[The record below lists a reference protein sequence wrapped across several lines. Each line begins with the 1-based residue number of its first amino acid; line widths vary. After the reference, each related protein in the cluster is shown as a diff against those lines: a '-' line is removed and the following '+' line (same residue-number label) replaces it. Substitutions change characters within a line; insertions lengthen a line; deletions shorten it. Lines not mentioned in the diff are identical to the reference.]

1 MSNPSMAIDKIKG
14 VLIVLIVVGHNFLI
28 TSSVP
33 GLYRILYCFHVGGFF
48 LLSAC
53 LSRHPSDGR
62 KLADKSFRYYV
73 PYVLFLSLYTIV
85 FSWMVAGGRNPG
97 DMLRDY
103 VASLVV
109 PTADSIKS
117 ASGVL
122 MLWFL
127 PSLICFTVFDSLQR
141 WLGPRAGIVITAVC
155 HASIGCLPR
164 EWLAGVPWFMAAA
177 GFMLFPAAVARELWM
192 RDAWIARFVPAFLLA
207 LLFGGWVW
215 NAGYFCDLS
224 MNAVPGIDTPVRL
237 LAVDGLL
244 LSAFFAIRG
253 LPLPRSAERVFALLG
268 RDSLSIYLF
277 HTLVFYALLKLR
289 PERVLGGWTGGAVV
303 AAATIAIAWSL
314 GRLISGLPW
323 LRGIIFPADRRQFRA
338 SLLNLKRA

>member
-1 MSNPSMAIDKIKG
+1 MPDPPMTIDKIKG

-28 TSSVP
+28 TSFLP
-33 GLYRILYCFHVGGFF
+33 ELYRILYCFHVGGFF

-73 PYVLFLSLYTIV
+73 PYVLFLSLYSTV
-85 FSWMVAGGRNPG
+85 FFLMVAGGRSSE
-97 DMLRDY
+97 DTLRDY
-103 VASLVV
+103 VTSLVV

-141 WLGPRAGIVITAVC
+141 RLGPWAGMLITAVC

-164 EWLAGVPWFMAAA
+164 EWLAGVPWFMPAA

-192 RDAWIARFVPAFLLA
+192 RDARITRFVPAFLLA
-207 LLFGGWVW
+207 FLFGGWVW
-215 NAGYFCDLS
+215 KAGYFCDLS
-224 MNAVPGIDTPVRL
+224 LNVVPGIDSPVHL

-268 RDSLSIYLF
+268 RESLSIYLF

-289 PERVLGGWTGGAVV
+289 PQSVLGEWAGGVVV
-303 AAATIAIAWSL
+303 AAATITIAWSL
-314 GRLISGLPW
+314 GRLVSRLPR
-323 LRGIIFPADRRQFRA
+323 LRGIVFPADRRQFLA
-338 SLLNLKRA
+338 SLMNLKRA

>member
-1 MSNPSMAIDKIKG
+1 MSDPSMAIDKIKG

-33 GLYRILYCFHVGGFF
+33 GVYRILYCFHVGGFF

-53 LSRHPSDGR
+53 LSRHPPDGR

-85 FSWMVAGGRNPG
+85 FSMMVAGGRSPG
-97 DMLRDY
+97 GTLRDY
-103 VASLVV
+103 VVSLVL
-109 PTADSIKS
+109 PTAGSIKS

-141 WLGPRAGIVITAVC
+141 RLGLWTGIVITAVC

-164 EWLAGVPWFMAAA
+164 EWLAGVPWFMPAA
-177 GFMLFPAAVARELWM
+177 GFMLFPAAVARELWAQ
-192 RDAWIARFVPAFLLA
+192 DARITRFVPALLLA

-215 NAGYFCDLS
+215 KAGYFCDLS
-224 MNAVPGIDTPVRL
+224 MNAVPGIDSPVHL

-268 RDSLSIYLF
+268 RESLSIYLC

-289 PERVLGGWTGGAVV
+289 PERVLGGWVGGAVV
-303 AAATIAIAWSL
+303 AAATIVIAWSL
-314 GRLISGLPW
+314 GRLVSRLPR
-323 LRGIIFPADRRQFRA
+323 LRGIVFPADFRQFRA
-338 SLLNLKRA
+338 SLMNLKRA

>member
-1 MSNPSMAIDKIKG
+1 MSDPPMTIDKIKG

-28 TSSVP
+28 TSAVP

-73 PYVLFLSLYTIV
+73 PYALFLTLYSIV
-85 FSWMVAGGRNPG
+85 FSLMVAGWQNPA
-97 DMLRDY
+97 DTLRDY
-103 VASLVV
+103 VASLVA

-141 WLGPRAGIVITAVC
+141 RLGPRAGIVITAVC

-164 EWLAGVPWFMAAA
+164 EWLAEVPWFMAAA

-192 RDAWIARFVPAFLLA
+192 REARIARFVPAFFLA

-215 NAGYFCDLS
+215 KAGYFCDLS
-224 MNAVPGIDTPVRL
+224 LNAVPGIDTPVRL

-253 LPLPRSAERVFALLG
+253 LPLPRSVERVFVILG
-268 RDSLSIYLF
+268 RESLAIYLF
-277 HTLVFYALLKLR
+277 HTLIFYALLKLK
-289 PERVLGGWTGGAVV
+289 PESVLGVWAGGAVV

-314 GRLISGLPW
+314 GRLISRLPR
-323 LRGIIFPADRRQFRA
+323 LRGIVFPADLRQFRA
-338 SLLNLKRA
+338 SLMNLKQV

>member
-1 MSNPSMAIDKIKG
+1 MSDPPMTIDKIKG

-28 TSSVP
+28 TSAVP

-73 PYVLFLSLYTIV
+73 PYALFLTLYSIV
-85 FSWMVAGGRNPG
+85 FSLMVAGGRNPA
-97 DMLRDY
+97 DTLRDY

-127 PSLICFTVFDSLQR
+127 PSLICFTVFDLLQR
-141 WLGPRAGIVITAVC
+141 RLGPWAGMLITAVC

-164 EWLAGVPWFMAAA
+164 EWFAGVPWFMPAA

-192 RDAWIARFVPAFLLA
+192 REARIARFVPAFFLA

-215 NAGYFCDLS
+215 KAGYFCDLS
-224 MNAVPGIDTPVRL
+224 LNAVPGIDTPVRL

-253 LPLPRSAERVFALLG
+253 LPLPRSVERVFVILG
-268 RDSLSIYLF
+268 RESLAIYLF
-277 HTLVFYALLKLR
+277 HTLIFYALLKLK
-289 PERVLGGWTGGAVV
+289 PESVLGVWAGGAVV

-314 GRLISGLPW
+314 GRLISRLPR
-323 LRGIIFPADRRQFRA
+323 LRGIVFPADRRQFLA
-338 SLLNLKRA
+338 SLMNLKRA

>member
-1 MSNPSMAIDKIKG
+1 MSDPPMTIDKIKG

-28 TSSVP
+28 TSAVP

-73 PYVLFLSLYTIV
+73 PYALFLTLYSIV
-85 FSWMVAGGRNPG
+85 FSLMVAGGRNPA
-97 DMLRDY
+97 DTLRDY

-127 PSLICFTVFDSLQR
+127 PSLICFTVFDLLQR
-141 WLGPRAGIVITAVC
+141 RLGPWTGMLITAVC

-164 EWLAGVPWFMAAA
+164 EWFAGVPWFMPAA

-192 RDAWIARFVPAFLLA
+192 REARIARFVPAFFLA

-215 NAGYFCDLS
+215 KAGYFCDLS
-224 MNAVPGIDTPVRL
+224 LNAVPGIDSPLHL
-237 LAVDGLL
+237 LAVDGFL
-244 LSAFFAIRG
+244 LSAFFAICG
-253 LPLPRSAERVFALLG
+253 LPLPRTAERVFALLG
-268 RDSLSIYLF
+268 RESLSIYLF

-289 PERVLGGWTGGAVV
+289 PQSVLGEWAGGVVV
-303 AAATIAIAWSL
+303 ATATIAIAWSL
-314 GRLISGLPW
+314 GRLISRLPR
-323 LRGIIFPADRRQFRA
+323 LRGIVFPADRRQFLA
-338 SLLNLKRA
+338 SLMNLKRA

>member
-1 MSNPSMAIDKIKG
+1 MSEPPMTIDKIKG

-28 TSSVP
+28 TSFVP
-33 GLYRILYCFHVGGFF
+33 ELYRVLYCFHVGGFF

-62 KLADKSFRYYV
+62 KIADKSFRYYV
-73 PYVLFLSLYTIV
+73 PYVLFLSLYSIV
-85 FSWMVAGGRNPG
+85 FFLLVASGRNPG
-97 DMLRDY
+97 DTLRDY

-141 WLGPRAGIVITAVC
+141 RLGPWVGMLITAVC

-164 EWLAGVPWFMAAA
+164 EWLAGVPWFMPAA

-192 RDAWIARFVPAFLLA
+192 RDARIARFVPAFLLA

-215 NAGYFCDLS
+215 KAGYFCDLS
-224 MNAVPGIDTPVRL
+224 SNAVPGIDSPLHL
-237 LAVDGLL
+237 LAVDGFL

-268 RDSLSIYLF
+268 RESLSIYLF
-277 HTLVFYALLKLR
+277 HTLVFYTLLKLK
-289 PERVLGGWTGGAVV
+289 PESVLGGWAGGTVV
-303 AAATIAIAWSL
+303 AAATIAIAWGL
-314 GRLISGLPW
+314 GRCISSLPW
-323 LRGIIFPADRRQFRA
+323 LKRIVFPADPRQFRA
-338 SLLNLKRA
+338 SLMNLKRA

>member
-1 MSNPSMAIDKIKG
+1 MSDPPMTIDKIKG

-28 TSSVP
+28 TSAVP

-73 PYVLFLSLYTIV
+73 PYALFLTLYSIV
-85 FSWMVAGGRNPG
+85 FSLMVAGGRNPA
-97 DMLRDY
+97 DTLRDY

-127 PSLICFTVFDSLQR
+127 PSLICFTVFDLLQR
-141 WLGPRAGIVITAVC
+141 RLGPWAGMLITAVC

-164 EWLAGVPWFMAAA
+164 G
-177 GFMLFPAAVARELWM
+177 
-192 RDAWIARFVPAFLLA
+192 
-207 LLFGGWVW
+207 
-215 NAGYFCDLS
+215 
-224 MNAVPGIDTPVRL
+224 
-237 LAVDGLL
+237 
-244 LSAFFAIRG
+244 
-253 LPLPRSAERVFALLG
+253 LLG
-268 RDSLSIYLF
+268 R
-277 HTLVFYALLKLR
+277 V
-289 PERVLGGWTGGAVV
+289 
-303 AAATIAIAWSL
+303 
-314 GRLISGLPW
+314 
-323 LRGIIFPADRRQFRA
+323 RG
-338 SLLNLKRA
+338 